1 MKLLVDNQLPL
12 ALARWLAASGDDAVH
27 VLDLGLE
34 TATDRVVWDRALLDE
49 RIVVSKDLDFFH
61 LANRPDDR
69 GRLLWIR
76 IGNCRREALIALVER
91 RWPAIAEAFSSGQ
104 RIVELR

>member
-12 ALARWLAASGDDAVH
+12 ALARWLTTAGADAVH

-34 TATDRVVWDRALLDE
+34 TASDRAVWDRAAAE
-49 RIVVSKDLDFFH
+49 GRIVVSKDLDFFH
-61 LANRPDDR
+61 LANRPGDG
-69 GRLLWIR
+69 GRFLWIR
-76 IGNCRREALIALVER
+76 IGNCRRETLIAVFER
-91 RWPAIAEAFSSGQ
+91 RWPTITEAFSSGQ

>member
-12 ALARWLAASGDDAVH
+12 ALARWLNGERVDAVH
-27 VLDLGLE
+27 VLDLGLQS
-34 TATDRVVWDRALLDE
+34 ATDRLLWDHAHRDG
-49 RIVVSKDLDFFH
+49 RIVVSKDEDFFH
-61 LANRPDDR
+61 LANRPGDV

-76 IGNCRREALIALVER
+76 AGNCRRQALLALFAR
-91 RWPAIAEAFSSGQ
+91 QWPSITDAFASGQ

>member
-12 ALARWLAASGDDAVH
+12 ALARWLTAQGDDAVH
-27 VLDLGLE
+27 VLDLGLDK
-34 TATDRVVWDRALLDE
+34 ATDRQIWEHAIGDA
-49 RIVVSKDLDFFH
+49 RIVVSKDEDFFH
-61 LANRPDDR
+61 LANRPADE

-76 IGNCRREALIALVER
+76 VGNCRREALVTLFERHWRSIVESF
-91 RWPAIAEAFSSGQ
+91 ASGQ